1 MNNAPLV
8 SISCLTYNHGQ
19 FIRKCLDGFLMQK
32 TNFQYEVLVHDD
44 ASTDNTRAIIEE
56 YAQKHPDIIF
66 PLFQEENQYQKG
78 VRGMMA
84 KFNFPRA
91 RGKYIAL
98 CEGDDYWTDPLK
110 LQKQVDFL
118 EHNSDYVL
126 CFHKSMV
133 LQDEELLPDPL
144 EERYNRIKK
153 YPVTKMDLLEQSN
166 FMHTNSVV
174 FRNSWKENPIEL
186 NYSPAGDYLMHILV
200 AEHGKIHRI
209 DEVMGVYRMGSG
221 VYSTLDSF
229 NLRKQKL
236 KLDICIVSM
245 LQDSAEKEV
254 VLRKIIQSL
263 DRMKNPLAEANRF
276 DSLKDIVS
284 MKLMTRIVAYRLKR
298 IFRKRP

>member
-1 MNNAPLV
+1 MNNTPLV

-32 TNFQYEVLVHDD
+32 TNFQFEVLIHDD

-56 YAQKHPDIIF
+56 YAHKYPDVIF
-66 PLFQEENQYQKG
+66 PLIQSENQYQQG

-118 EHNSDYVL
+118 ETHSDYAL

-133 LQDEELLPDPL
+133 LQDDELLPDPL
-144 EERYNRIKK
+144 EERYNRIEK
-153 YPVTKMDLLEQSN
+153 YPVTKIDLLEQSN

-174 FRNSWKENPIEL
+174 FRNGWKVNPIEL

-200 AEHGKIHRI
+200 AEYGKIHRI
-209 DEVMGVYRMGSG
+209 DEVMGIYRMGSG
-221 VYSTLDSF
+221 IYSTLDSF

-236 KLDICIVSM
+236 KLEICIVSM

-254 VLRKIIQSL
+254 VLKKIMQSL
-263 DRMKNPLAEANRF
+263 DHMKNPLAEVNRF

-284 MKLMTRIVAYRLKR
+284 IKLMARIIVYKLKR
-298 IFRKRP
+298 IFQKKP